1 MISAENNR
9 VKYSV
14 SSYLMRQAFINT
26 IYQIL
31 NELEHKPIN
40 NGYSFLA
47 DPVPDNFIQS
57 GLYFFFDPAIQRQN
71 GGSKII
77 RIGKTGDN
85 LNNRLNKHKNGPRD
99 NSVFRQHVWKA
110 LTQLHNNP
118 AAETDIS
125 NYIHPLPYLF
135 LPVALLHLSTLEK
148 RCIEIVSNRYQN
160 IPIDAP
166 VANWLGSQQGP
177 GINNAIS
184 ESHLWCVHDTANYQ
198 PNNHQIYS
206 EALIRLES
214 YVTNL

>member
-1 MISAENNR
+1 
-9 VKYSV
+9 
-14 SSYLMRQAFINT
+14 MRQAFINT

-31 NELEHKPIN
+31 NVLQHKPIN

-47 DPVPDNFIQS
+47 NPVPNNFIQS
-57 GLYFFFDPAIQRQN
+57 GLYFFFDPAIQRPN
-71 GGSKII
+71 GGSKVI

-85 LNNRLNKHKNGPRD
+85 LNNRLNRHKNGPLI

-118 AAETDIS
+118 MVETDIS
-125 NYIHPLPYLF
+125 IYIHPLPYLF
-135 LPVALLHLSTLEK
+135 LPVANVQDLCTLER

-160 IPIDAP
+160 ISIDAP
-166 VANWLGSQQGP
+166 AANWLGSQQGP

-184 ESHLWCVHDTANYQ
+184 QSHLWCVHHTANYQ
-198 PNNHQIYS
+198 PNDHQIYS
-206 EALIRLES
+206 DALVLLES